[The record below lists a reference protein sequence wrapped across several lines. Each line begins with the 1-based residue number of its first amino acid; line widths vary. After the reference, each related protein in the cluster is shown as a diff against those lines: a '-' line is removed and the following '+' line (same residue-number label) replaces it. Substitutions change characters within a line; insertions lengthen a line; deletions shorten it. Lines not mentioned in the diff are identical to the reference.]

1 MSEHLATIRW
11 WRTSAEFTYDTFNRA
26 HEWSFDS
33 GVHVPASAAPLYHG
47 DPDSVDPEEALVAA
61 LSACHMLTFLA
72 IAARKRYVVDAYDDQ
87 AIGVMTK
94 NEHGK
99 QWVSRV
105 TLRPLIVFSGD
116 KQPSAEQLRAMHEA
130 AHENCFIAQSVKS
143 EVIIEP
149 R

>member
-1 MSEHLATIRW
+1 MSDHVATIRW
-11 WRTSAEFTYDTFNRA
+11 RRTSADFTYDTYNRA

-33 GVHVPASAAPLYHG
+33 GVRVPASASPLYHG
-47 DPDSVDPEEALVAA
+47 DLDRLDPEEALVAA
-61 LSACHMLTFLA
+61 LSACHMLAFLA

-99 QWVSRV
+99 LWVSRV
-105 TLRPLIVFSGD
+105 TLRPSIVFSGD
-116 KQPSAEQLRAMHEA
+116 KQPSAEQLSAMHEA
-130 AHENCFIAQSVKS
+130 AHENCFIAQSVKTA
-143 EVIIEP
+143 VIVEP